1 MNIGVGHA
9 LKTTSDSKRTY
20 NDRLSLHCET
30 TPNYLI
36 NNEIE
41 LIPHHSLHNFHT
53 PLVRGPNY
61 IPVYSCYWIAQ

>member
-1 MNIGVGHA
+1 MNIGVGQA
-9 LKTTSDSKRTY
+9 LKTTSDFKNTY
-20 NDRLSLHCET
+20 NDLLSLLYKI

-53 PLVRGPNY
+53 PLLQDPNY
-61 IPVYSCYWIAQ
+61 TPVYSCYSKGQ